1 MWGTFL
7 TPRTTDFEISLQTH
21 RMSFQPAIIAVM
33 GPTGSG
39 KTNFINKL
47 TGGQEDKAA
56 HRLKSH
62 TQGIREFTVNLPSNR
77 QCVLVDT
84 PGFDDTYRSDRDI
97 LRTIAEWLEKK
108 YRKEVKLT
116 GIIYTHRITDN
127 RMSGSV
133 AKNLDLFA
141 RLCGDKAA
149 GRVRLVTTMWDSA
162 KNMDTADA
170 RVSQLEENFWKPL
183 IDAGAHHKRF
193 RNSLESAWD
202 IISDLMG
209 EGEAVLLQ
217 EELVDAER
225 KLNETAAGRALYT
238 QFQRLLHE
246 QKETIK
252 HLSEEAKAQQDPVLV
267 RELETQYQRLEAEL
281 QRTWE
286 EMEKLKIPF
295 LRRIALLFSKR
306 TRSRKVELS
315 LP

>member
-1 MWGTFL
+1 M
-7 TPRTTDFEISLQTH
+7 PS
-21 RMSFQPAIIAVM
+21 QPAIIAVM

-47 TGGQEDKAA
+47 TGSREDKAA
-56 HRLKSH
+56 HHLKSH
-62 TQGIREFTVNLPSNR
+62 TQGIREFTATLPNNR

-108 YRKEVKLT
+108 YRNDVKLT

-133 AKNLDLFA
+133 SKNLDLFA

-149 GRVRLVTTMWDSA
+149 NRVRLVTTMWDNA
-162 KNMDTADA
+162 KNGDA
-170 RVSQLEENFWKPL
+170 AEGRVSQLEGNFWKPL
-183 IDAGAHHKRF
+183 IDAGALHKRF
-193 RNSLESAWD
+193 RNSQESAWE
-202 IISDLMG
+202 IVKDLM
-209 EGEAVLLQ
+209 EEFESVLLQ

-246 QKETIK
+246 QKEAIK
-252 HLSEEAKAQQDPVLV
+252 HLSEEAKAQQDPALV
-267 RELETQYQRLEAEL
+267 RELEAQYKRLETEL
-281 QRTWE
+281 QKTWE
-286 EMEKLKIPF
+286 EMENLKIPF

-306 TRSRKVELS
+306 TRSRKVELP
-315 LP
+315 LPSSA